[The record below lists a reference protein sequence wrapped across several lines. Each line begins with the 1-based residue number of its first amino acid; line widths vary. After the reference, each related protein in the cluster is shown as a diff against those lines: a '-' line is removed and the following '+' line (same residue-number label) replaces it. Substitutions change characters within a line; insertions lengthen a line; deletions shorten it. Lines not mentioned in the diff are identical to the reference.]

1 MMHYL
6 QAFVFAFLAT
16 VAFGVLFQGPKRILW
31 RSGLIGGLGWVVFIG
46 LKEVFSVHSFSA
58 NFLATVTIA
67 LASEIFARIWRE
79 PTTVFEVP
87 AIIPLVP
94 GLGMYKGMNYILQDY
109 VSYGSEVLL
118 GAALDACAI
127 ALGIMMVSGVF
138 RALKTGSDM
147 ARQRQQDLLGTA
159 VSPDLYVTDPEEVAP
174 FLALEFNSIEKKGFI
189 AFNLFIDLFLCTLVM
204 FFLNVRPKRFFT
216 GKKRYFV
223 RAMAILPV
231 AYEACSIYLKGQ
243 AATGKILLP
252 FWTFPLLTVKPP
264 MTFMVFV
271 VLVLYIKQREWRFR
285 RHGKMHAEYRAFL
298 KTNRNS
304 LQFSIFLAVVLVV
317 AAILDFVIMVFL
329 TASAAVE
336 AGSAEVFAGNQAEV
350 VRMMTGAFAMG
361 FGDAV
366 SLLLVAPLVLLFSY
380 TRIPKNKVFSAVIP
394 VAAIVLMIIFLFEGA
409 YQGFS
414 YLAKEVPHMS
424 MREIVDLI
432 TIEIPGLAQVV
443 H

>member
-1 MMHYL
+1 MDLGRFAMTYYL

-159 VSPDLYVTDPEEVAP
+159 VSPDLYVTDPEE
-174 FLALEFNSIEKKGFI
+174 EE
-189 AFNLFIDLFLCTLVM
+189 
-204 FFLNVRPKRFFT
+204 
-216 GKKRYFV
+216 
-223 RAMAILPV
+223 
-231 AYEACSIYLKGQ
+231 
-243 AATGKILLP
+243 
-252 FWTFPLLTVKPP
+252 
-264 MTFMVFV
+264 
-271 VLVLYIKQREWRFR
+271 
-285 RHGKMHAEYRAFL
+285 
-298 KTNRNS
+298 
-304 LQFSIFLAVVLVV
+304 
-317 AAILDFVIMVFL
+317 
-329 TASAAVE
+329 
-336 AGSAEVFAGNQAEV
+336 
-350 VRMMTGAFAMG
+350 
-361 FGDAV
+361 
-366 SLLLVAPLVLLFSY
+366 
-380 TRIPKNKVFSAVIP
+380 
-394 VAAIVLMIIFLFEGA
+394 
-409 YQGFS
+409 
-414 YLAKEVPHMS
+414 
-424 MREIVDLI
+424 
-432 TIEIPGLAQVV
+432 
-443 H
+443 